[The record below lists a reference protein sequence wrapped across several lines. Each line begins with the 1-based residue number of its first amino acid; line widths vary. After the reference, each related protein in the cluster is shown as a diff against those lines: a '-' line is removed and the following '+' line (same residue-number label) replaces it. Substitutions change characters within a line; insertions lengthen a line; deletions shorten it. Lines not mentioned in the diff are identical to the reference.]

1 MQFAHLATLAKTL
14 FDLDLTPAQQ
24 EAFSRYADEMIDW
37 NKTRAN
43 LTGITDP
50 AAIEIKHMLDSLS
63 VLTVARLPEGARV
76 IDVGAG
82 AGFPG
87 LPMKIALPHLRLALL
102 EATGKKVTFLAHV
115 AKLLGLENV
124 STIHLRAEEA
134 GQDARYRAQFDLV
147 VARAVA
153 RLPTLLEYLL
163 PLCKVGGQCVA
174 MKGETAQTEADDSAQ
189 ALKQLGGQLS
199 GVHAVALPGLAEK
212 HYLVVVTKV
221 AATPAQYPRRAG
233 LPSQSPL

>member
-1 MQFAHLATLAKTL
+1 M
-14 FDLDLTPAQQ
+14 
-24 EAFSRYADEMIDW
+24 
-37 NKTRAN
+37 
-43 LTGITDP
+43 
-50 AAIEIKHMLDSLS
+50 
-63 VLTVARLPEGARV
+63 
-76 IDVGAG
+76 
-82 AGFPG
+82 
-87 LPMKIALPHLRLALL
+87 
-102 EATGKKVTFLAHV
+102 
-115 AKLLGLENV
+115 AKLLNLEHV
-124 STIHLRAEEA
+124 TTIHLRAEEA

>member
-1 MQFAHLATLAKTL
+1 MKFALLASLAQTL
-14 FDLDLTPAQQ
+14 FNINLTTDQQ
-24 EAFSRYADEMIDW
+24 EAFSRYGDELIDW

-50 AAIEIKHMLDSLS
+50 LAIEIKHMLDSLS
-63 VLTVARLPEGARV
+63 VLTAVTLPEGARV
-76 IDVGAG
+76 IDVGSG
-82 AGFPG
+82 GGFPG
-87 LPMKIALPHLRLALL
+87 LPMKIALPDLHLTLL
-102 EATGKKVTFLAHV
+102 EATGKKVAFLAHM
-115 AKLLGLENV
+115 AKLLNLEHV
-124 STIHLRAEEA
+124 TTIHLRAEEA

-153 RLPTLLEYLL
+153 RLPALLEYLL

-174 MKGETAQTEADDSAQ
+174 MKGETAQDEADDSAN

-199 GVHAVALPGLAEK
+199 GLHAVQLPGLMEK

-221 AATPAQYPRRAG
+221 APTPAQYPRRAG